1 MENNYDNL
9 SEEIFLPGIGKENPF
24 VHPEGYFDSFS
35 ARMLNRIEFEQE
47 LEEYKTLAGIDRQLK
62 FAVPIN
68 YFQSLENILE
78 YKYELS
84 LYPELNKISKKSIK
98 NLPHDYFETLD
109 KKIMNRLE
117 LSSELNEFRVLSSLE
132 KKNNFSVVPDYFDN
146 NVSRAEEKY
155 QAANRPVISIFKQI
169 QVTLLQPKMA
179 YAAGLALL
187 ISLSAIWYFK
197 KNDSPLQTT
206 SDCKT
211 LACVEKRELL
221 NEKTI
226 GDFDD
231 ESLYDMVDVDQLDK
245 NVSEDDNS
253 SSSMDSTRKDIKE

>member
-9 SEEIFLPGIGKENPF
+9 SEENFLPGIGKENPF
-24 VHPEGYFDSFS
+24 VHPEGYFNSFYD
-35 ARMLNRIEFEQE
+35 RMLNQIDFEQE
-47 LEEYKTLAGIDRQLK
+47 LEEYKTLAGIDRKLK
-62 FAVPIN
+62 FAIPVN

-84 LYPELNKISKKSIK
+84 LYPELNKISKNSIK
-98 NLPHDYFETLD
+98 NLPDDYFETLD
-109 KKIMNRLE
+109 KKIMDRLE
-117 LSSELNEFRVLSSLE
+117 LSAELEEFKVLSSLE
-132 KKNNFSVVPDYFDN
+132 KKNSFSVVPDYFDN
-146 NVSRAEEKY
+146 NVSKSAEKY
-155 QAANRPVISIFKQI
+155 QSANRPVISIFRQI

-179 YAAGLALL
+179 YAAGIALL

-197 KNDSPLQTT
+197 KDNSPLQTT
-206 SDCKT
+206 GDCKT

-245 NVSEDDNS
+245 NVSEEGN
-253 SSSMDSTRKDIKE
+253 SSMDSTRKDIKE